1 MSALSFPPLPLIL
14 LGGGGHGRV
23 LADLVTALG
32 WSFYAVADPAPIL
45 DEDAFPGAEHWH
57 RDEAIFA
64 HLPDSVSLVN
74 GIGGLPGAASRRR
87 RATYDLFLARG
98 YQFASLCHPS
108 AVLGR
113 RLTIADG
120 VQVMAGAVVQGGCQ
134 LGFGVVVNSRASIDH
149 DCRLG
154 AHVTVSPGAV
164 LCGGVVVGE
173 GASLGA
179 GCAVLQGV
187 TIGAGALIGA
197 GAVVRADVP
206 AGGRVVA
213 P

>member
-1 MSALSFPPLPLIL
+1 MSTSSFPPLPLVL

-23 LADLVTALG
+23 LADLVEALG
-32 WSFYAVADPAPIL
+32 WSFYAVADPAPAL
-45 DEDAFPGAEHWH
+45 DGDAFPGAEHWH
-57 RDEAIFA
+57 RDEAVLG
-64 HLPDSVSLVN
+64 HLPDSLALVN
-74 GIGGLPGAASRRR
+74 GIGGLPGAACRRR
-87 RATYDLFLARG
+87 RAAYEPFLARG
-98 YQFASLCHPS
+98 YRFASLCHPS

-113 RLTIADG
+113 RLAIADG
-120 VQVMAGAVVQGGCQ
+120 VQVMAGAVIQGGCQ

-149 DCRLG
+149 ECRLG
-154 AHVTVSPGAV
+154 AHAMVSPGAV

-173 GASLGA
+173 GAYLGA
-179 GCAVLQGV
+179 GCTVLQGV
-187 TIGAGALIGA
+187 EIGAGALIGA